1 MKLLLAEDE
10 KELSNAICA
19 VLEHNGYTVDVVD
32 NGEDGYLLA
41 KSNEYDAIILDVMMP
56 KKSGFDVIKE
66 LRSEHCMVPILLL
79 TAKSQ
84 VEDKIYGL
92 DLGADDYV
100 TKPFAMGELLARLRA
115 MTRRKEYEVSN
126 YQFFDITLDRK
137 TCELFTKKDRIGLG
151 NKEFQIMELLMEHPK
166 MIVSAETLL
175 ERVWGYDTDAEINV
189 IWVYLSNLRRKL
201 ETIESK
207 VQIKAIRGLG
217 YRLEKNND

>member
-1 MKLLLAEDE
+1 
-10 KELSNAICA
+10 
-19 VLEHNGYTVDVVD
+19 
-32 NGEDGYLLA
+32 
-41 KSNEYDAIILDVMMP
+41 
-56 KKSGFDVIKE
+56 
-66 LRSEHCMVPILLL
+66 MVPILLL

>member
-19 VLEHNGYTVDVVD
+19 VLKHNGYTVDVVD

-175 ERVWGYDTDAEINV
+175 ERVWGV
-189 IWVYLSNLRRKL
+189 
-201 ETIESK
+201 
-207 VQIKAIRGLG
+207 
-217 YRLEKNND
+217 